1 MTTLVIHLVAFWN
14 VAVMNCIQPVNW
26 EACAPVHEW
35 LVPDLIEGYKLYT
48 GDTHPYQTE
57 KDYLNNNI
65 SSPR

>member
-1 MTTLVIHLVAFWN
+1 LVAFWN

-26 EACAPVHEW
+26 EACTPVHEW